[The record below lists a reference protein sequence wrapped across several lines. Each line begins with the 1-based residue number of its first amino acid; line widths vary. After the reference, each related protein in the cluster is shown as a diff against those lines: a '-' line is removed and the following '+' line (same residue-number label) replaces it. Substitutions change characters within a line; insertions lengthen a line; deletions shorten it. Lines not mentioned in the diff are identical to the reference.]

1 MIATALKPTYFPWMD
16 YARYS
21 FSLGLKAGERT
32 YLSGHTASEYD
43 ADAKRMVIKGG
54 MAEQTRTAYDK
65 LEAILAADGK
75 SLADVVRLVEYV
87 TPDGIERYAEAEAVR
102 HERLGPNTT
111 INTVPVKALLRRDA
125 FIELEA
131 TAGPETA
138 AAGGAIDS
146 AGLVF
151 LPTLYPRNGGDL
163 VAQCHDVFD
172 QAEALLKPLGLD
184 LNAVVKTVEFIPP
197 SVLPTYKESAKVRR
211 ERFTGV
217 YPAATG
223 IIMPR
228 LVRDDAMLQIDITAA
243 RDAPE
248 AVNPGWKR
256 FERLTYS
263 PGVKAGKLLFLSGMM
278 ALDPETGA
286 PVAENDVV
294 AEAEAT
300 YTRLLEVVAA
310 AGGGPGNLVKTIEY
324 TTPAAQATYRDVANV
339 RQRLLQEPYPASTGP
354 LCETLLRPTM
364 NIEICSIGV
373 LD

>member
-1 MIATALKPTYFPWMD
+1 MTATALKPTHFPWMD

-43 ADAKRMVIKGG
+43 RDTKRMVIKGG

-75 SLADVVRLVEYV
+75 TLADVIRLVEYV

-102 HERLGPNTT
+102 RERLGDKATV
-111 INTVPVKALLRRDA
+111 NTVPVKALLRRDA
-125 FIELEA
+125 YIELEA
-131 TAGPETA
+131 TAGPGTA
-138 AAGGAIDS
+138 LVGGAVDS
-146 AGLVF
+146 AGLVY
-151 LPTLYPRNGGDL
+151 LPTLHGRGGDL

-172 QAEALLKPLGLD
+172 QAETLLKPLGLGLD
-184 LNAVVKTVEFIPP
+184 AVVKTVEFIPP
-197 SVLPTYKESAKVRR
+197 DVLPIYKESAKVRR

-228 LVRDDAMLQIDITAA
+228 LVRDDAMVQIDITAT
-243 RDAPE
+243 RDTPE
-248 AVNPGWKR
+248 TVNPGWSR
-256 FERLTYS
+256 FEKLTYS

-286 PVAENDVV
+286 PAAENDVV

-300 YTRLLEVVAA
+300 YTRILEVVAA
-310 AGGGPGNLVKTIEY
+310 AGGGPRNLVKTIEY
-324 TTPAAQATYRDVANV
+324 TTPAAQATYRDVAKV
-339 RQRLLQEPYPASTGP
+339 RQRLFELPFPASTGP